1 MDTVVNPL
9 KEFAKNS
16 VRLVKRC
23 TKPDRRGACS
33 LKLCN
38 HSECFA
44 RRLAV
49 PSFSHLV
56 AEFNKITIRTAI
68 GFVVMGF
75 IGFFVK
81 LIFIVS
87 LNSLR
92 TIINTT
98 MYARLAESFVVLAA
112 HQPDYCWRERII
124 INEPVR
130 YSNGQVLNELQSL
143 QFYMPC

>member
-23 TKPDRRGACS
+23 TKPDRRGDFNT
-33 LKLCN
+33 LCFP
-38 HSECFA
+38 SCIGFA
-44 RRLAV
+44 VYTEYLLA
-49 PSFSHLV
+49 

-81 LIFIVS
+81 LIFIVGLLS
-87 LNSLR
+87 ELLC
-92 TIINTT
+92 
-98 MYARLAESFVVLAA
+98 
-112 HQPDYCWRERII
+112 DYVKKLMDQC
-124 INEPVR
+124 
-130 YSNGQVLNELQSL
+130 
-143 QFYMPC
+143 